1 MSGTVSAS
9 RPIRVLHLRDSP
21 WVDGPGRT
29 ILESGKRFDAQ
40 RVDYTVAVLVESAD
54 GEHPMVAEGR
64 KRDMS
69 VIEIVDRGGLDLSVV
84 ARLVTLVDEMGIDVL
99 HASDLR
105 SSIYCLLT
113 RWRRRKLLLIRTAH
127 GWIANSYRRRVM
139 RQLDKMLLRY
149 FDHVT
154 LVSYAMR
161 ELVPRWWLPDERVS
175 VIHNALPLDSYG
187 RGQRERVRTLPDPSK
202 RVTILN
208 VGRLSPEKGQALL
221 LRAVARLV
229 PEFPGL
235 ELKLAGIGG
244 LEDELRSLAD
254 ELGISAHVRLL
265 GYVQNMADFYL
276 ESDLVIQS
284 SLTEGLP
291 NVILEAAFLGVPIIA
306 TDVGGTREVIPDAS
320 CGRLVDA
327 GSVDAIVSALRDY
340 LRDPVAFLEMTH
352 RARRRILSEF
362 SFDER
367 IRRMTELYECTVS
380 R

>member
-1 MSGTVSAS
+1 MTQAKAGS
-9 RPIRVLHLRDSP
+9 RPVRVLHLRDSP

-29 ILESGKRFDAQ
+29 ILESGARFDAQ
-40 RVDYTVAVLVESAD
+40 RVDYQIAVLVERAD

-64 KRDMS
+64 KRGIT
-69 VIEIVDRGGLDLSVV
+69 VLELVDSGGLDLRVV
-84 ARLVTLVDEMGIDVL
+84 AQLVTLVDEKGIDVL

-113 RWRRRKLLLIRTAH
+113 RWRRRRLLLIRTTH
-127 GWIANSYRRRVM
+127 GWIANTYGRRVM
-139 RQLDKMLLRY
+139 RQLDKVLLRF

-154 LVSYAMR
+154 LVSHAMR
-161 ELVPRWWLPDERVS
+161 ELVPRWWLPDAKVS

-187 RGQRERVRTLPDPSK
+187 SEQRERVRMPPDPSR
-202 RVTILN
+202 RVTVLN
-208 VGRLSPEKGQALL
+208 VGRLSPEKGHVLL

-244 LEDELRSLAD
+244 LEGELRSLAD
-254 ELGISAHVRLL
+254 ELGISGHVRFL
-265 GYVQNMADFYL
+265 GYVHNMADLYR

-320 CGRLVDA
+320 CGRLIDP

-340 LRDPVAFLEMTH
+340 LRDPAGSLEITH

-367 IRRMTELYECTVS
+367 IRRMTELYECAVS